1 MSMIGKR
8 RDPLHDERLDAA
20 SLGIEGMDEVDVS
33 KRAFRDRHVAEPR
46 GLVECD
52 HLSRGIAPLP
62 KRTHSYLPNTYHL
75 PE

>member
-1 MSMIGKR
+1 MFGKR
-8 RDPLHDERLDAA
+8 RDPFPDERLDAVCD
-20 SLGIEGMDEVDVS
+20 GIDGIDEVDVS

-62 KRTHSYLPNTYHL
+62 ERTHSYLPNAYHL